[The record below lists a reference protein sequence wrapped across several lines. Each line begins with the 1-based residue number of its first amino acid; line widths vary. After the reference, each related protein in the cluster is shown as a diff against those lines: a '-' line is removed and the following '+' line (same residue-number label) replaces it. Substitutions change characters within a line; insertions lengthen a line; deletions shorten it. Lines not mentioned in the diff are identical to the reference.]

1 MITVTFDNDN
11 ALVLFE
17 FLTKI
22 VDAQDNN
29 KTLDDGTLQAINNLI
44 CEFESEL
51 VEPMQPNYDYLL
63 KDAQTRLAF
72 STMDVIEF

>member
-1 MITVTFDNDN
+1 MITVTFDNNN

-17 FLTKI
+17 FLSEI

-29 KTLDDGTLQAINNLI
+29 KTLDDGTLIAINNLI

-51 VEPMQPNYDYLL
+51 VEPMQPNYDDLL
-63 KDAQTRLAF
+63 KDAQTRLAAP
-72 STMDVIEF
+72 TTDNN